1 MDYYDGNTVTGLWN
15 YAQHYALN
23 DNSYDN
29 QFGPS
34 TPGAI
39 NLVSG
44 DTENAEVVGGTSTNV
59 NGGVMQGDA
68 EPRYDQCSNATP
80 APRKRG
86 SQSHGQRE
94 SLQLPTGVT
103 AELTGKNVGD
113 LLNER
118 GSHLGLVPGRLR
130 TDRA

>member
-1 MDYYDGNTVTGLWN
+1 MDMFVQKTQSASNCTQSTEKDKGNYGPNGIVMDYYDGNTVTALWN

-44 DTENAEVVGGTSTNV
+44 DTEGAVAGPGGESATVIAGNV
-59 NGGVMQGDA
+59 LQGDA
-68 EPRYDQCSNATP
+68 EPRFDQCSNP
-80 APRKRG
+80 G
-86 SQSHGQRE
+86 
-94 SLQLPTGVT
+94 
-103 AELTGKNVGD
+103 ELT
-113 LLNER
+113 
-118 GSHLGLVPGRLR
+118 H
-130 TDRA
+130 